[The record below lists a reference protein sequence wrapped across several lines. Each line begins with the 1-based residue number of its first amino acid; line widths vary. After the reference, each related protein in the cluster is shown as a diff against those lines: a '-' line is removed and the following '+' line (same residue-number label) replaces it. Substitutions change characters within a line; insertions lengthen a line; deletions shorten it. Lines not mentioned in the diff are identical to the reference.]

1 MFFLFKPMIRKR
13 LKNNIFIKSFAFFA
27 AVSLLFSSCI
37 GCTSRPKASAY
48 DVLSSMISAVG
59 SALPA
64 GDVYVLPNDITSGTL
79 VPNNTSPP
87 SWRIADDSLLSAVFG
102 CCESKENS
110 EIPELSQEIVD
121 SGAMFFST
129 LAEPCELMV
138 FRCVSRSDTDLVTK
152 LLLQR
157 LDALRR
163 QYRDT
168 EQQAVVENAR
178 IVILGKYVI
187 FAAVS
192 NAEDA
197 IEAAKA
203 TAK

>member
-1 MFFLFKPMIRKR
+1 
-13 LKNNIFIKSFAFFA
+13 
-27 AVSLLFSSCI
+27 
-37 GCTSRPKASAY
+37 
-48 DVLSSMISAVG
+48 
-59 SALPA
+59 
-64 GDVYVLPNDITSGTL
+64 
-79 VPNNTSPP
+79 
-87 SWRIADDSLLSAVFG
+87 
-102 CCESKENS
+102 
-110 EIPELSQEIVD
+110 
-121 SGAMFFST
+121 
-129 LAEPCELMV
+129 MV
-138 FRCVSRSDTDLVTK
+138 FRCVSRSDTDLVAK

-197 IEAAKA
+197 IEAAKT

>member
-1 MFFLFKPMIRKR
+1 
-13 LKNNIFIKSFAFFA
+13 
-27 AVSLLFSSCI
+27 
-37 GCTSRPKASAY
+37 
-48 DVLSSMISAVG
+48 
-59 SALPA
+59 
-64 GDVYVLPNDITSGTL
+64 
-79 VPNNTSPP
+79 
-87 SWRIADDSLLSAVFG
+87 
-102 CCESKENS
+102 
-110 EIPELSQEIVD
+110 
-121 SGAMFFST
+121 MFFSA

-138 FRCVSRSDTDLVTK
+138 FRCVSRSDTDLVAK

-203 TAK
+203 TAKQS